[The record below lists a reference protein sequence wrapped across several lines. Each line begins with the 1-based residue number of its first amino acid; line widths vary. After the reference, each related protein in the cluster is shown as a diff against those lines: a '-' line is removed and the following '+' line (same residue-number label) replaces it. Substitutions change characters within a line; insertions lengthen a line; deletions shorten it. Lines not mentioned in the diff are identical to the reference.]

1 MCCVHAIS
9 AIPGSDCVD
18 PGGDQCY
25 QVPSR
30 FVSVDSG
37 RQTAMPA
44 DPLKLLALPEIVT
57 LRPYRRLG
65 VKTEGS
71 PTGNPSPAPGTR
83 TARTARTTR
92 QINGA

>member
-1 MCCVHAIS
+1 MPQMCCVHAIS

-44 DPLKLLALPEIVT
+44 DPFKLLAL
-57 LRPYRRLG
+57 LAQ
-65 VKTEGS
+65 
-71 PTGNPSPAPGTR
+71 APDVDVGHEWI
-83 TARTARTTR
+83 A
-92 QINGA
+92 

>member
-25 QVPSR
+25 QVQSR

-37 RQTAMPA
+37 RQAAMPA
-44 DPLKLLALPEIVT
+44 DPFKLLGLLAQVPVIDVAHNK
-57 LRPYRRLG
+57 
-65 VKTEGS
+65 V
-71 PTGNPSPAPGTR
+71 A
-83 TARTARTTR
+83 
-92 QINGA
+92 

>member
-1 MCCVHAIS
+1 MVPCSRGIS

-37 RQTAMPA
+37 RQAAMHA
-44 DPLKLLALPEIVT
+44 DPFKLLPLLAQVPVYDAGHNRI
-57 LRPYRRLG
+57 
-65 VKTEGS
+65 
-71 PTGNPSPAPGTR
+71 A
-83 TARTARTTR
+83 
-92 QINGA
+92 